1 MAKKV
6 TPPLDFKEILN
17 NYMVTNQ
24 KVWVHDR
31 SKTLGASEVFGCI
44 RKAFFTKTSA
54 PKDPDYKDS
63 WGATER
69 GNIIEDHF
77 LVPAFQEHTPGDVEA
92 IGLGDEQETLIDGLL
107 SATPDGLLINL
118 EKNALT
124 KYGIADIESDCAI
137 LEFKSIDPRITLL
150 EAKAITRGKY
160 KPKWGLSEKTSTTNL
175 FTQ

>member
-107 SATPDGLLINL
+107 SDRKSTRLNSSHLGISYAVFCL
-118 EKNALT
+118 KKKKKT
-124 KYGIADIESDCAI
+124 KQ
-137 LEFKSIDPRITLL
+137 KKR
-150 EAKAITRGKY
+150 
-160 KPKWGLSEKTSTTNL
+160 
-175 FTQ
+175 